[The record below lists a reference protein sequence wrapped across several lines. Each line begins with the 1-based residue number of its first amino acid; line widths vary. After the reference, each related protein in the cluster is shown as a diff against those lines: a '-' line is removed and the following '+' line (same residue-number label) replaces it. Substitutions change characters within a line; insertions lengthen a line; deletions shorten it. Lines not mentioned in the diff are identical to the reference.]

1 MAMNAQAM
9 MKQAKKMQRKMEE
22 VQDQLAEETVQ
33 ATAGGGMV
41 TATVTGDLRLVGL
54 EIDPEAI
61 DPEDAEM
68 LQDTIIAAVNQ
79 GLSDA
84 QAMASQRMGAV
95 TGGMNIPGLF

>member
-1 MAMNAQAM
+1 MAMNPQAM
-9 MKQAKKMQRKMEE
+9 LKQAKKMQKKMEE
-22 VQDQLAEETVQ
+22 IQAQVALETVT

-41 TATVTGDLRLVGL
+41 TATVTGDLKVKSI

-68 LQDTIIAAVNQ
+68 LQDMIVAAVNQ
-79 GLSDA
+79 GIADA
-84 QAMASQRMGAV
+84 QAMASERMSAV

>member
-61 DPEDAEM
+61 DPDDAEM